1 MGSLMCFTSRRSWV
15 NDTRTEEGAIDNLNF
30 DDFVGSIRNVTYQIG
45 SQCEPRYSKKSKE
58 VDFGGPSATFH
69 VAAYFLVGK
78 SGLLEV

>member
-1 MGSLMCFTSRRSWV
+1 MLR
-15 NDTRTEEGAIDNLNF
+15 TRLGP
-30 DDFVGSIRNVTYQIG
+30 NV
-45 SQCEPRYSKKSKE
+45 SQDIVKNAKE